1 MARVVGLD
9 IGRFTVK
16 AVLLETSLRSY
27 EVVEVVEEPIVHP
40 PLREEPEHS
49 ETEGEEVA
57 AADEEAVADP
67 TELYG
72 FGEPTLEALRALSSR
87 GVFEA
92 DAVFASLRHGDALI
106 TRLELPFGSKREI
119 EPILAPQ
126 LEGKLPTDIEE
137 VLLDSMVGG
146 RQEGGDYA
154 VYAAAIEPARLAIM
168 LAELEEVGV
177 DPKLLDV
184 QPFPLLTVGRSLAPE
199 GNGPVA
205 IVDLGSE
212 QIGVVVFHGKE
223 LQYARTFSGG
233 GERFTAALADVFGL
247 DPLTA
252 REGKHRE
259 GFIDVGTEET
269 DSATGHD
276 ATDISNAC
284 RRAAKPLIR
293 QLRRTL
299 QGHASE
305 WGRGVEH
312 IYVTGGSSLLPGL
325 VEYLG
330 QSLGVP
336 ATALPFGSVSSIDGF
351 NEVGNKFATALG
363 LGLRGIA
370 GVEGSDFNARIGPF
384 AFKGS
389 YEHIRSKLPQM
400 LGAMAILAALSL
412 AFIAGRIVMLKAE
425 SAALNEALAE
435 ATEPLF
441 GEAVTDGNRIRR
453 RFNLEANPPRFLPE
467 QSAFGLWSEIA
478 NAFIETGNLGYDVEA
493 GAFEVD
499 LERRVYRVEGIADS
513 AESVDTF
520 EAQLAAIEC
529 VSTVNRNEMSASGE
543 SFEFSINGAL
553 CGSDDED

>member
-27 EVVEVVEEPIVHP
+27 EVVEVVEEPIVLP
-40 PLREEPEHS
+40 PAGEEPEPT
-49 ETEGEEVA
+49 ETDEGEA
-57 AADEEAVADP
+57 AADEAVTDP
-67 TELYG
+67 NELYG
-72 FGEPTLEALRALSSR
+72 FGEPTLEALRSLASR

-92 DAVFASLRHGDALI
+92 DAVFAALRHGDALI
-106 TRLELPFGSKREI
+106 TRLELPFGTKRDI

-126 LEGKLPTDIEE
+126 LEGKLPTDVEE

-146 RQEGGDYA
+146 RHEGGEYA
-154 VYAAAIEPARLAIM
+154 VYASAIEPARLAIM
-168 LAELEEVGV
+168 LAELEDVGV
-177 DPKLLDV
+177 DPKVLDV
-184 QPFPLLTVGRSLAPE
+184 QPFPLLTVGRALAPE
-199 GNGPVA
+199 GRGPVA
-205 IVDLGSE
+205 VVDIGAE
-212 QIGVVVFHGKE
+212 QIGVVVFDGKD

-233 GERFTAALADVFGL
+233 GERFTAALGDVFGL

-259 GFIDVGTEET
+259 GFIDVGTEES
-269 DSATGHD
+269 DAATGHD

-284 RRAAKPLIR
+284 RRAAKPLVR

-336 ATALPFGSVSSIDGF
+336 ASALPFNSVNSVEGF

-363 LGLRGIA
+363 LGLRGVT

-389 YEHIRSKLPQM
+389 YEHIRSRLPQM
-400 LGAMAILAALSL
+400 LGAAAVLAMLSL

-425 SAALNEALAE
+425 SAALDEALAE

-441 GEAVTDGNRIRR
+441 GEAVTDGDRIRR
-453 RFNLEANPPRFLPE
+453 RFNLEANPPRFLPQ
-467 QSAFGLWSEIA
+467 QSAFALWSEIA
-478 NAFIETGNLGYDVEA
+478 SAFIETGNLGYEVEA

-520 EAQLAAIEC
+520 EAQLAAIDC

-543 SFEFSINGAL
+543 NFEFSINGAL

>member
-1 MARVVGLD
+1 
-9 IGRFTVK
+9 
-16 AVLLETSLRSY
+16 ETSLRSY
-27 EVVEVVEEPIVHP
+27 EVVEVVEEPIVLP
-40 PLREEPEHS
+40 PSEEEPEHADPDGA
-49 ETEGEEVA
+49 EGPP
-57 AADEEAVADP
+57 EAEAPIADP

-72 FGEPTLEALRALSSR
+72 FGEPTLAALRALSSR

-92 DAVFASLRHGDALI
+92 DAVFAALRHGDALI

-126 LEGKLPTDIEE
+126 LEGKLPTDVEE

-146 RQEGGDYA
+146 RHESGEYA
-154 VYAAAIEPARLAIM
+154 VYASAIEPARLAIM
-168 LAELEEVGV
+168 LAELESVGV
-177 DPKLLDV
+177 DPKVLDV
-184 QPFPLLTVGRSLAPE
+184 QPFPLLTVGRALTPE
-199 GNGPVA
+199 GQGPVA
-205 IVDLGSE
+205 IIDVGAE
-212 QIGVVVFHGKE
+212 QIGVVVFHGKD

-259 GFIDVGTEET
+259 GFIDVGTDEV
-269 DSATGHD
+269 DSATGND

-305 WGRGVEH
+305 WGRSVEH

-336 ATALPFGSVSSIDGF
+336 ASPLPFDNVSSIAGF
-351 NEVGNKFATALG
+351 TEVGNKFATALG
-363 LGLRGIA
+363 LGLRGVT
-370 GVEGSDFNARIGPF
+370 GVDGSDLNARIGPF
-384 AFKGS
+384 SFKGS
-389 YEHIRSKLPQM
+389 YEHIRSRLPQM
-400 LGAMAILAALSL
+400 LGAIVVLVMLSL
-412 AFIAGRIVMLKAE
+412 AFVAGRIVMLKAE
-425 SAALNEALAE
+425 SAALDDALAE

-441 GEAVTDGNRIRR
+441 GEAVTNGDRIRG
-453 RFNLEANPPRFLPE
+453 RFALEASPPRFLPQ
-467 QSAFGLWSEIA
+467 QSAFALWSEIA
-478 NAFIETGNLGYDVEA
+478 NAFIETADLGYEVEA

-499 LERRVYRVEGIADS
+499 LERRVYRVEGVADS

-520 EAQLAAIEC
+520 ETQLAAIDC
-529 VSTVNRNEMSASGE
+529 VSSVNRNEMSASGE
-543 SFEFSINGAL
+543 NFEFSINGAL
-553 CGSDDED
+553 CGSDDD